1 MKTLLFAI
9 FISISTLTFGQTE
22 EFYKAVEKQDIKSI
36 TDLLMDEVE
45 LCIKDDQRIISKA
58 TATKTIKEFL
68 AQINPKSVA
77 SLHSGSS
84 GAGSKYQVGKM
95 ITGDGIYRIFVYLEG
110 NKIQELRF
118 DTF

>member
-1 MKTLLFAI
+1 MKKLLFAI
-9 FISISTLTFGQTE
+9 FISINTLTIGQTE

-36 TDLLMDEVE
+36 TDLLLDEVE

-68 AQINPKSVA
+68 AQTNPKSVA

-95 ITGDGIYRIFVYLEG
+95 ITGDGTYRIFVYLEG

>member
-1 MKTLLFAI
+1 M
-9 FISISTLTFGQTE
+9 TFGQTE

-45 LCIKDDQRIISKA
+45 LCIKSDQRIISKA

-95 ITGDGIYRIFVYLEG
+95 ITGDGTYRIFVYLEAVSYTHLTLPT
-110 NKIQELRF
+110 IYSV
-118 DTF
+118 

>member
-1 MKTLLFAI
+1 MKSFLFAL

-58 TATKTIKEFL
+58 TATKTIKKFL

-95 ITGDGIYRIFVYLEG
+95 ITEDGIYRIFVYLEG

>member
-9 FISISTLTFGQTE
+9 FVGISTLTFGQTE

-45 LCIKDDQRIISKA
+45 LCIKSDQRIISKA
-58 TATKTIKEFL
+58 TATKTIKKFL

-95 ITGDGIYRIFVYLEG
+95 ITEDGIYRIFVYLEG
-110 NKIQELRF
+110 N
-118 DTF
+118 